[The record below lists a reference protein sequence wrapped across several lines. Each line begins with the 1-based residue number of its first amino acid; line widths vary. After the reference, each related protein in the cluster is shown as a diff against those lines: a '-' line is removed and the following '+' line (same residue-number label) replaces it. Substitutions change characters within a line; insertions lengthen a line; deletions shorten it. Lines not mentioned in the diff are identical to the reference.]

1 MNFMGRRFDT
11 LAFPGGCLRC
21 FTLSYDDGV
30 IQDRHLA
37 ELFRHYGL
45 KCSFNLNSARWAF
58 PIRPNYNGK
67 AAGRIQNPAGG
78 AQSVYAHP

>member
-1 MNFMGRRFDT
+1 MGRRFDT

-45 KCSFNLNSARWAF
+45 KCSFNLNSALLGVSDTWNPSVRPLPCMKSWRTSGGWKRWQAS
-58 PIRPNYNGK
+58 P
-67 AAGRIQNPAGG
+67 
-78 AQSVYAHP
+78 